1 MGKSTNH
8 AATMEEVNWKEARTA
23 FAKVKPELAE
33 IIDERK
39 PNKQFTLIRVRYPY
53 GATVLQDGILH
64 LPNSDGEVV
73 PINHPTIDK
82 TIRDKLSY
90 SNFPLGLIT
99 KNGMEVSRE
108 VDKRV
113 ITLRFFLP
121 GTIMGLWEALE
132 PPKSH
137 FPRQIWTVTAG
148 ARFIFTL
155 PKIQAEKH
163 YKCLKKAF
171 DLPFEAPQEIS
182 EQWDIFKH
190 IANHPN
196 FHSPWQ
202 QEVYFFTEDWI
213 KEDPKNVDWL
223 RFHHFLFKQAWQLSE
238 YFRNVKSQNVVW
250 DLFSNLLASKKRKSN
265 PSHINILKHLISMAL
280 GDTPGIRAAGKSE
293 VAAPAK
299 GLQAALIEHYKLK
312 QYVPTIM
319 HPAHFSTNDGDD
331 SPIYYSYNA
340 SDLLNSMPNIRN
352 PDSAI
357 TELLSLHDLTEIFF
371 DAALSGKLRME
382 NTLMLETLRK
392 VKLTYFHSN
401 ATGSY
406 KKKILNTRE
415 MPKEDASLLYL
426 DKKFGDREF
435 ASSAHF
441 VRGCIRIS
449 KTKK

>member
-39 PNKQFTLIRVRYPY
+39 ANKQFTLIRVRYPY

-82 TIRDKLSY
+82 SIRDKLSY

-121 GTIMGLWEALE
+121 GTIMGLWESLA

-137 FPRQIWTVTAG
+137 FPARIWTVTAG

-155 PKIQAEKH
+155 PKIQAAKH
-163 YKCLKKAF
+163 YKRLKKAF
-171 DLPFEAPQEIS
+171 DLPPDAPQELS
-182 EQWDIFKH
+182 QQWHAFKQ

-196 FHSPWQ
+196 FDSRWH
-202 QEVYFFTEDWI
+202 QEIYFFTKDWMVEDKKNMDWI
-213 KEDPKNVDWL
+213 K
-223 RFHHFLFKQAWQLSE
+223 FHHFLLEQAWDLSE
-238 YFRNVKSQNVVW
+238 YARNVKNADVIW
-250 DLFSNLLASKKRKSN
+250 DLFASILSSKGRKPN
-265 PSHINILKHLISMAL
+265 PLHMDILKHIVGMAL
-280 GDTPGIRAAGKSE
+280 GDIPGMRAAGKSE
-293 VAAPAK
+293 LAAPVS
-299 GLQAALIEHYKLK
+299 GLQNALIEHYNLK

-319 HPAHFSTNDGDD
+319 HPHHFSMDGKDD
-331 SPIYYSYNA
+331 SPVYYSYHA
-340 SDLLNSMPNIRN
+340 SNLLNSLPSFKN
-352 PDSAI
+352 SASTL
-357 TELLSLHDLTEIFF
+357 TELLLLHDLVNEFLDVAI
-371 DAALSGKLRME
+371 SGQLKME
-382 NTLMLETLRK
+382 NTFILDMLEK
-392 VKLTYFHSN
+392 VKFTYFHSDVP
-401 ATGSY
+401 GSY
-406 KKKILNTRE
+406 KSKILNTRE
-415 MPKEDASLLYL
+415 MPEGDPNLIYL
-426 DKKFGDREF
+426 DKQYDGRQFSE
-435 ASSAHF
+435 SSHF
-441 VRGCIRIS
+441 VRGCVRIS
-449 KTKK
+449 RR